1 MKILINFVATFQ
13 NALIQT
19 HKACKKKKKCCVF
32 ERTVKLRLDFFH
44 KEEHHPTLYLQ
55 W

>member
-19 HKACKKKKKCCVF
+19 HKACKKKKCWAF
-32 ERTVKLRLDFFH
+32 ERTVKLRLESFS
-44 KEEHHPTLYLQ
+44 
-55 W
+55 